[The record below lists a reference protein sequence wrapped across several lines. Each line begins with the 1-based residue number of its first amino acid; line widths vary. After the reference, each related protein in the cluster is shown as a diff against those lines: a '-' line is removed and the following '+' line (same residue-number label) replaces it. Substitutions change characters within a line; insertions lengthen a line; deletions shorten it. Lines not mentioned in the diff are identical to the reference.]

1 MLDRLKQLRDQL
13 SPAERRVA
21 DWILAHP
28 REVLASNLADL
39 ASRAGTSEPTV
50 VRLSRRAGAGG
61 YSDLKLRLAE
71 ALSRPS
77 TWLHRD
83 VGPGDGLTDA
93 VMKVMD
99 RSAQALLS
107 VRERIGTY
115 PFKAA
120 VPLMTGAR
128 QWIFCGLGAS
138 GSVAQDACHKFFRL
152 GVPSVAWTDTPTM
165 LQAASLAGPGDVLL
179 VISHTGRWPR
189 LAAAQGRALE
199 RNATVLAFTQSGSP
213 MAEASTLCF
222 PHEIDEDTS
231 VYTPMSSRLAQL
243 ALLDALQVAVALALG
258 EAAGRNLK
266 ASKLALD
273 LA

>member
-1 MLDRLKQLRDQL
+1 MLDRLEQLRDRL

-21 DWILAHP
+21 EWILAHP
-28 REVLASNLADL
+28 REVLTSNLAEL
-39 ASRAGTSEPTV
+39 ANRAGTSEPTV
-50 VRLSRRAGAGG
+50 VRLSRRAGAEG
-61 YSDLKLRLAE
+61 YSDLKLRLAQS
-71 ALSRPS
+71 LSRPS
-77 TWLHRD
+77 TYLHRD
-83 VGPGDGLTDA
+83 VAPGDPLGDA

-107 VRERIGTY
+107 LRERIGAY
-115 PFKAA
+115 PFADA

-128 QWIFCGLGAS
+128 QWVFCGLGAS
-138 GSVAQDACHKFFRL
+138 GSVAQDACHKYFRL
-152 GVPSVAWTDTPTM
+152 GVPCVSWTDTPTI

-179 VISHTGRWPR
+179 AISHTGRWPR
-189 LAAAQGRALE
+189 LAAAQAQALD
-199 RNATVLAFTQSGSP
+199 RGASVLAFTQAGSP
-213 MAEASTLCF
+213 MAEASTFCF

-266 ASKLALD
+266 ASKRALD

>member
-1 MLDRLKQLRDQL
+1 MLDRLEQLRPQL

-21 DWILAHP
+21 EWILANP
-28 REVLASNLADL
+28 REVLTSNLAEL
-39 ASRAGTSEPTV
+39 ANRAGTSEPTV
-50 VRLSRRAGAGG
+50 LRLSRRAGAAG
-61 YSDLKLRLAE
+61 YSDLKLRLAQ
-71 ALSRPS
+71 AVSRPS
-77 TWLHRD
+77 TYLHRD
-83 VGPGDGLTDA
+83 VAPGDSLGDA

-107 VRERIGTY
+107 LRERIAAY
-115 PFKAA
+115 PFAEA

-138 GSVAQDACHKFFRL
+138 GSVAQDACHKYFRL
-152 GVPSVAWTDTPTM
+152 GVPSVSWTDTPTIV
-165 LQAASLAGPGDVLL
+165 QAASLAGPGDVLL
-179 VISHTGRWPR
+179 AISHTGRWPS
-189 LAAAQGRALE
+189 LAQALAHA
-199 RNATVLAFTQSGSP
+199 RDRGATVLAFTQAESP
-213 MAEASTLCF
+213 MADASTLCF

-258 EAAGRNLK
+258 ETAGRNLE
-266 ASKLALD
+266 ASKRALD

>member
-1 MLDRLKQLRDQL
+1 MLDRLEQLRDQL

-21 DWILAHP
+21 DFILAHP
-28 REVLASNLADL
+28 RDVLTSNLADL
-39 ASRAGTSEPTV
+39 ANRAGTSEPTV

-61 YSDLKLRLAE
+61 FSDLKLRLAE

-77 TWLHRD
+77 TYLHRD
-83 VGPGDGLTDA
+83 VGPGDGLADA

-107 VRERIGTY
+107 LRERIASY
-115 PFKAA
+115 PFPAA
-120 VPLMTGAR
+120 LPLMTDAR

-138 GSVAQDACHKFFRL
+138 GIVAQDACHKFFRL
-152 GVPSVAWTDTPTM
+152 GVPSVAWTDTPTI
-165 LQAASLAGPGDVLL
+165 LQAASIAGPGDVLL
-179 VISHTGRWPR
+179 VVSHTGRWPR
-189 LAAAQGRALE
+189 LAAAQAQALQQG
-199 RNATVLAFTQSGSP
+199 AAVLAFTQAESP
-213 MAEASTLCF
+213 MAKAATLCF

-243 ALLDALQVAVALALG
+243 ALLDALQVAVALSLG

-266 ASKLALD
+266 TSKQALD
-273 LA
+273 GA